1 MGLIKAAL
9 GAMGGTLADQWREF
23 FTCDAL
29 DNDTLMVKGQKVVN
43 GRSSNT
49 GGSDN
54 VISNGS
60 GIVVADGQCAIVVDN
75 GIVMEV
81 AAEPGKF
88 TYDKGGEP
96 SIFSGKLN
104 MDKLKSV
111 MGTAWQR
118 FQQGGVQGSDQR
130 VYYFNVK
137 EIIDNKFGTA
147 TPIPFRIVD
156 QRMNID
162 MDVSVRCNGMFTF
175 KITDPVSFYKQLGG
189 NVPDV
194 YERDTIVPTLKQEF
208 VGGLNRALGALSD
221 LSIRPYALPQHVDEL
236 CDSMNK
242 VLNDKWSRRG
252 IEVFSI
258 ALNSVSMPEEDQKML
273 KEIQKAAAYATPG
286 MAAAQMARAQADA
299 MVTAAGNANGAM
311 NGFMGMGMAQGAGG
325 INAANLF
332 AMQQQQPQQPQMQQP
347 QQAPQGGWTCACGTQ
362 NTGKFCMNCGQQKPE
377 PQGSWT
383 CSCGTQNTGKFCMN
397 CGQQKPQ
404 AGGACPDCGAKYEG
418 PTPKFCPQC
427 GHKF

>member
-9 GAMGGTLADQWREF
+9 GAMGGTLADQWKEF
-23 FTCDAL
+23 FTCDSL

-104 MDKLKSV
+104 VDKIKNV
-111 MGTAWQR
+111 MGTAWER
-118 FQQGGVQGSDQR
+118 FKQGGVQGSDQR
-130 VYYFNVK
+130 VYYFNIK

-189 NVPDV
+189 NVPDC

-208 VGGLNRALGALSD
+208 VGGLNQALGALSD

-252 IEVFSI
+252 IAVFSI

-273 KEIQKAAAYATPG
+273 KEIQRASAFATPG
-286 MAAAQMARAQADA
+286 MAAAQMAAAQADA
-299 MVTAAGNANGAM
+299 MRTAAGNANGAM
-311 NGFMGMGMAQGAGG
+311 NGFMGMGLAQGAGG
-325 INAANLF
+325 VGASNLF
-332 AMQQQQPQQPQMQQP
+332 AMAQQQPQQPPMQQP
-347 QQAPQGGWTCACGTQ
+347 QAPAAGGWTCSCGAQ
-362 NTGKFCMNCGQQKPE
+362 NTGKFCMNCGQQKPA
-377 PQGSWT
+377 PAGSWT
-383 CSCGTQNTGKFCMN
+383 CACGTENTGKFCMN

-404 AGGACPDCGAKYEG
+404 AGGACPECGNKYDG

>member
-1 MGLIKAAL
+1 
-9 GAMGGTLADQWREF
+9 
-23 FTCDAL
+23 
-29 DNDTLMVKGQKVVN
+29 
-43 GRSSNT
+43 
-49 GGSDN
+49 
-54 VISNGS
+54 
-60 GIVVADGQCAIVVDN
+60 
-75 GIVMEV
+75 
-81 AAEPGKF
+81 
-88 TYDKGGEP
+88 
-96 SIFSGKLN
+96 
-104 MDKLKSV
+104 
-111 MGTAWQR
+111 
-118 FQQGGVQGSDQR
+118 
-130 VYYFNVK
+130 
-137 EIIDNKFGTA
+137 
-147 TPIPFRIVD
+147 
-156 QRMNID
+156 
-162 MDVSVRCNGMFTF
+162 MFTF

-404 AGGACPDCGAKYEG
+404 AGGACPECGAKYEG